1 MKKEHYKNIDLS
13 LESIKKAILSTDK
26 YEIGKKL
33 HITATLPQEITN
45 EKKAESMRVIEDIIS
60 DFYGDVISF
69 EEAADQIRA
78 EFMQYK

>member
-1 MKKEHYKNIDLS
+1 
-13 LESIKKAILSTDK
+13 
-26 YEIGKKL
+26 
-33 HITATLPQEITN
+33 
-45 EKKAESMRVIEDIIS
+45 MRVIEDIIS